1 MPLPFWG
8 DPCLLSNSLNCT
20 PSLYI
25 HIPFHKYFGFCLV
38 PTSWRSKSQILQDMP
53 RWYID
58 SYGGL
63 QSDSSNDS
71 KQIRSDS
78 IVHGHANPALNS
90 LNVNEVSRTLPVSP
104 RDSDWFCPISFNYHS
119 HGHFKPFWSIAC
131 SLRIATTSSCVQ
143 KTSCVLDWLKP
154 LQIPHSRTATIFGSG
169 ARMLRALQTSS

>member
-1 MPLPFWG
+1 MIYSAETEECHF
-8 DPCLLSNSLNCT
+8 
-20 PSLYI
+20 PSEAIRVCWATVWIAHQVSISTSHFTNILAFALFQLI
-25 HIPFHKYFGFCLV
+25 GAANHKSPRYAKMVHRFL
-38 PTSWRSKSQILQDMP
+38 WRP
-53 RWYID
+53 PV
-58 SYGGL
+58 
-63 QSDSSNDS
+63 
-71 KQIRSDS
+71 RSDS

-131 SLRIATTSSCVQ
+131 SLSIATTSSCVQ

>member
-1 MPLPFWG
+1 MSVEQQSELH
-8 DPCLLSNSLNCT
+8 T
-20 PSLYI
+20 KSLYPHPI
-25 HIPFHKYFGFCLV
+25 
-38 PTSWRSKSQILQDMP
+38 SQIFWLLPCSNLLAQQITNLQDMP

-119 HGHFKPFWSIAC
+119 HGHFTPFWSIAC
-131 SLRIATTSSCVQ
+131 SLSIATTSSCVQ